1 MNTNELIRTCDE
13 LAASRLS
20 APVGSWSERELTRRI
35 VAACDKALADGI
47 GNSVADC
54 ADIFRHAERHGWR
67 SEWNTAAL
75 NA

>member
-1 MNTNELIRTCDE
+1 MNKNELIRICDE
-13 LAASRLS
+13 LAATRLH
-20 APVGSWSERELTRRI
+20 APVGSWTERELTRRI
-35 VAACDKALADGI
+35 VAACDKAITDGI

-54 ADIFRHAERHGWR
+54 ADIFRHAERHNWR